1 MNIISQKSNDGLH
14 YSTFIEQLDKNK
26 DGIVDKNEIINAV
39 LSLEKKANEAKKS
52 GDDALYEVYK
62 RQIDNFTS

>member
-26 DGIVDKNEIINAV
+26 DGIVDKNE
-39 LSLEKKANEAKKS
+39 
-52 GDDALYEVYK
+52 
-62 RQIDNFTS
+62 